1 MLLGG
6 ECWWGLPFIA
16 QGSEAA
22 IGQARCKSVGS
33 GGAEG
38 GARWKADR
46 ARVNQRSLRLGSP
59 GGQEWAHRGLQ
70 QPAGFP
76 PGTFLIR
83 MDLAVRKARGRQR

>member
-38 GARWKADR
+38 GARWKAER

-59 GGQEWAHRGLQ
+59 GGRSGPTVGCSS
-70 QPAGFP
+70 QPGFLLEL
-76 PGTFLIR
+76 F
-83 MDLAVRKARGRQR
+83 